1 MAIGIELVSQCL
13 TVQGVDVFQESV
25 NVLLVTLSVQIRERC
40 ELIFLVQIAFAYAQQ
55 ALQEECQCTC
65 TVRTDMAVEEQG
77 LVVLHAVKYKLQ
89 VLLVEVLPVLNAAL
103 IVILVVDAYVG
114 NVLTY
119 RRFINVERFVA

>member
-1 MAIGIELVSQCL
+1 MAISIELISQCL
-13 TVQGVDVFQESV
+13 TVQGVDVFQETV
-25 NVLLVTLSVQIRERC
+25 NVLLVTLCVEVGEGC

-77 LVVLHAVKYKLQ
+77 PVVLYTVKYKLQ

-114 NVLTY
+114 NIVTY
-119 RRFINVERFVA
+119 GRLVNVQRFIA